1 MRSQFLH
8 RQFFGRHVDGDDVA
22 GASLEGAEDQF
33 VGLDG
38 EAICGLLASG
48 AYLITDGDFR
58 QLTGLGVQ
66 ELHAVRGV
74 ALEIGVCRNGNR
86 GNFLFAADLQLEEK
100 LVSIFFGHNT
110 GDPSGCP
117 FLTILVVLLRDV
129 GGRHDDN
136 AAKVGGARFE
146 SHQDAIPNSDI
157 SHRNSFGLLEIL
169 LAGGDALHNRRAG
182 NFRRNR
188 FTRVGLDDDF
198 GGLGLQRRD
207 AAYKLADL
215 GNRGGGQQTGKK
227 KDLHYCE

>member
-38 EAICGLLASG
+38 EAIGGFLPSG
-48 AYLITDGDFR
+48 ADLIADPDFG
-58 QLTGLGVQ
+58 QLTGLGIE
-66 ELHAVRGV
+66 ELHTIGSV

-100 LVSIFFGHNT
+100 LVSIFFGHNA
-110 GDPSGCP
+110 GDPAGCP

-129 GGRHDDN
+129 GGRHDDD

-146 SHQDAIPNSDI
+146 SHQNAIPNGDI

-169 LAGGDALHNRRAG
+169 LAGGDTLHNRRAG
-182 NFRRNR
+182 NFRRDR

-207 AAYKLADL
+207 AADKLADL
-215 GNRGGGQQTGKK
+215 GNRGGGQQTGKEK
-227 KDLHYCE
+227 ALHYSE